1 MAHPTKNKMKYWRKM
16 ANKVTI
22 QMSKERTIKNEAG
35 EDVIESYDEPVTLT
49 GRQLRQ
55 YTVSA
60 GRFKQPTGLLKDL
73 MQNAGLISIKLD
85 DVIVTGE

>member
-1 MAHPTKNKMKYWRKM
+1 MAHPSKNKMKYWRKY

-22 QMSKERTIKNEAG
+22 QVPKTRVIQNEAG
-35 EDVIESYDEPVTLT
+35 EEVTESYDEPVTLT

-55 YTVSA
+55 YVVPM
-60 GRFKQPTGLLKDL
+60 GKFKQPTGLLKNL
-73 MQNAGLISIKLD
+73 MQNAGCYTINLD